1 MPRILFRSLVLG
13 FLITALSGAIVP
25 AAAQTGLRISTPY
38 PAISV
43 QPGASLNIPLT
54 IQVRRS
60 ARVELA
66 VQGVGR
72 GWRATLSGGGNEIQA
87 VFAEPET
94 PVEVALNVEVPEDAS
109 GSQTITVVGTAGG
122 ERSSLGLEL
131 NVASAAG
138 GTISLDFDY
147 PTLRGPADEDFQFNL
162 TLTNDTPQQL
172 TFAMQAQ
179 GPPAWSVSVRPAGEV
194 NAATVTVDS
203 RGEQRLELTASAPPD
218 TPAGAY
224 RIRVAVSAG
233 EHIARAELGVEVTGR
248 TEMEFNTPD
257 QRLNTTASAGS
268 VRDFPVVVTNTGTS
282 PLQNVALSGSGPSE
296 WDITFEPETIPDIRP
311 GDSTT
316 AVAHITPSGSAVA
329 GDYALSM
336 TARAEDVAET
346 LDVRV
351 TVETP
356 PIWGLVGIGLIAATL
371 GGMVWVFRRFG
382 RR

>member
-13 FLITALSGAIVP
+13 LLITALSGAVVP

-43 QPGASLNIPLT
+43 QPGASLNIALT

-60 ARVELA
+60 ARVELN
-66 VQGVGR
+66 VLGVGR

-87 VFAEPET
+87 VFVEPET

-109 GSQTITVVGTAGG
+109 GSRTITVAGAAGG
-122 ERSSLGLEL
+122 ERASLDLEL

-138 GTISLDFDY
+138 GSASLEFDY
-147 PTLRGPADEDFQFNL
+147 PTLRGPADEDFRFNL
-162 TLTNDTPQQL
+162 TLINDTPQQL
-172 TFAMQAQ
+172 TFAMQAE
-179 GPPAWSVSVRPAGEV
+179 GPPGWSVSVRPAGEV

-203 RGEQRLELTASAPPD
+203 RGEQRLELTASAPLD
-218 TPAGAY
+218 TSAGTY
-224 RIRVAVSAG
+224 PIRVAVAAG
-233 EHIARAELGVEVTGR
+233 EHLARAELAVEVTGT
-248 TEMEFNTPD
+248 TEMQFTTPD

-268 VRDFPVVVTNTGTS
+268 ARDFQVVVVNSGTS

-296 WDITFEPETIPDIRP
+296 WEITFEPEAIDRIAP
-311 GDSTT
+311 GESAT
-316 AVAHITPSGSAVA
+316 AVAHITPAGSAVA

-336 TARAEDVAET
+336 TARADDVAET
-346 LDVRV
+346 LDIRV

-371 GGMVWVFRRFG
+371 GGLAWVFRRFG

>member
-1 MPRILFRSLVLG
+1 MPRILFRSLLLG
-13 FLITALSGAIVP
+13 ILITALSGAIVP
-25 AAAQTGLRISTPY
+25 VAAQTGLSISTPY

-43 QPGASLNIPLT
+43 QPGASLNIALT

-60 ARVELA
+60 ARVELD
-66 VQGVGR
+66 VLGIGR

-87 VFAEPET
+87 VFVEPET

-122 ERSSLGLEL
+122 ERTSLNLEL

-138 GTISLDFDY
+138 GSTSLEFDY
-147 PTLRGPADEDFQFNL
+147 PTLRGPADEDFLFNL
-162 TLTNDTPQQL
+162 TLINDTPQQL

-179 GPPAWSVSVRPAGEV
+179 GPPGWSVTVRPAGEV

-203 RGEQRLELTASAPPD
+203 RGEQRIELRASAPVD
-218 TPAGAY
+218 TSAGTY
-224 RIRVAVSAG
+224 PIRVAVSAG
-233 EHIARAELGVEVTGR
+233 EHVARADLAVEVTGT
-248 TEMEFNTPD
+248 TEMQFSTPD

-268 VRDFPVVVTNTGTS
+268 VRDFQVVVVNSGTS
-282 PLQNVALSGSGPSE
+282 PLQNVALQGSGPSE
-296 WDITFEPETIPDIRP
+296 WEITFEPEAIERIAP
-311 GDSTT
+311 GESAT
-316 AVAHITPSGSAVA
+316 AVAHITPAGSAVA

-336 TARAEDVAET
+336 TARADDVSET
-346 LDVRV
+346 LDIRV

-371 GGMVWVFRRFG
+371 GGLAWVFRRFG